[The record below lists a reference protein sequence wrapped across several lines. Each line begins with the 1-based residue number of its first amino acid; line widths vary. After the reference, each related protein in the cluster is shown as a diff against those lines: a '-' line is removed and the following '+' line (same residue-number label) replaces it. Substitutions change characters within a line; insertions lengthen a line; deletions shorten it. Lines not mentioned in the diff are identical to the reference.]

1 MKLYVVKKKVL
12 KPLGILIVLSILFFW
27 GCDRQNTIY
36 NTGKKD
42 YTNIFNDAVSTSDYI
57 IIKAGSYHLSAPVY
71 LHSNTVIIGEGKV
84 ILIKSIPYSHV
95 FTNISAAKDYT
106 TMWDKS
112 ITIINIIIDAN
123 NRGNQ
128 KDAVH
133 STANGDLSFKFLNHL
148 TLRNIKIIN
157 GDSNLFGIH
166 LQSVKNA
173 MVKNYSYDGNKDGF
187 HINGGCEDVYIDG
200 FNISS
205 FDDAFAI
212 MTDDYPRV
220 QHNAQDIRKVTIT
233 NGVSRK
239 RFPQTGFFLRLMTG
253 SWEDWKKGNKYNIG
267 HTVNY
272 KTHQYKKLNSG
283 KLVSTE
289 CPCQLN
295 GDSLYSDGIIW
306 RYIGEGVNKTSNI
319 HNISVFDVKLDDGR
333 KIVRTIN
340 ADSNDYGE
348 YPGTEN
354 MSVLDSVYTEG
365 YRLNITKGA
374 VGVWKTIPAKNQD
387 ILDILL
393 VLIILLI
400 TIISYYFL
408 TNKKFEKIIHK

>member
-1 MKLYVVKKKVL
+1 MEILRKLDLFINESASVADIEDYIMGELSGRSMSKKE
-12 KPLGILIVLSILFFW
+12 
-27 GCDRQNTIY
+27 
-36 NTGKKD
+36 
-42 YTNIFNDAVSTSDYI
+42 IFNMAVASVEAKKYEFEQ
-57 IIKAGSYHLSAPVY
+57 AF
-71 LHSNTVIIGEGKV
+71 
-84 ILIKSIPYSHV
+84 KSLV
-95 FTNISAAKDYT
+95 AD
-106 TMWDKS
+106 
-112 ITIINIIIDAN
+112 
-123 NRGNQ
+123 
-128 KDAVH
+128 
-133 STANGDLSFKFLNHL
+133 GDL
-148 TLRNIKIIN
+148 
-157 GDSNLFGIH
+157 
-166 LQSVKNA
+166 
-173 MVKNYSYDGNKDGF
+173 
-187 HINGGCEDVYIDG
+187 E
-200 FNISS
+200 
-205 FDDAFAI
+205 
-212 MTDDYPRV
+212 
-220 QHNAQDIRKVTIT
+220 
-233 NGVSRK
+233 
-239 RFPQTGFFLRLMTG
+239 
-253 SWEDWKKGNKYNIG
+253 KKGNKYNIG